1 MQILDGKKAK
11 EHYLEQLRTR
21 VIFLSSIPKLV
32 VIQVGDREDS
42 NSYIRSKKLFAEK
55 LGAEVVHEKLSDKV
69 KREEIIKLIKKY
81 NKDKTVNGIIV
92 QLPLPE
98 HLKADE
104 IINEIDITKDV
115 DGLTD
120 NAVFIPATARGIKE
134 LLEFYNIK
142 LKNKKVTI
150 LGRSK
155 IVGKP
160 TAKMCDN
167 EGAKVTVCHS
177 KTEDVPSKT
186 KKADIVI
193 VAIGKP
199 HMLDNKYFTEGQI
212 VVDVGITR
220 VGDSLLG
227 DVDFE
232 KVKDIVSMITPVP
245 GGVGQMTVLALF
257 ENLVDSCYNSGL

>member
-1 MQILDGKKAK
+1 MQLLDGKKAK
-11 EHYLEQLRTR
+11 EHYLEQLKTR
-21 VIFLSSIPKLV
+21 ILFLSSTPKLV

-55 LGAEVVHEKLSDKV
+55 LGAEVLHDKLSDKV
-69 KREEIIKLIKKY
+69 KKEEIIKLIKKH
-81 NKDKTVNGIIV
+81 NKDKGVNGIIV

-98 HLKADE
+98 HLNADE
-104 IINEIDITKDV
+104 IINTIDPKKDV

-120 NAVFIPATARGIKE
+120 NAIFTPATARGIKE

-160 TAKMCDN
+160 TAIMCEN

-177 KTEDVPSKT
+177 KTENVPDKT

-199 HMLDNKYFTEGQI
+199 NFINEKYISKGQI
-212 VVDVGITR
+212 LVDVGITK
-220 VGDSLLG
+220 VGDKLLG
-227 DVDFE
+227 DIDFE
-232 KVKDIVSMITPVP
+232 KVKNLASMITPVP
-245 GGVGQMTVLALF
+245 GGVGQMTVTALF
-257 ENLVDSCYNSGL
+257 ENLVDSCYNDNI

>member
-1 MQILDGKKAK
+1 MQLLDGKKAK
-11 EHYLEQLRTR
+11 EHYLEQLKTR
-21 VIFLSSIPKLV
+21 ILFLSSAPKLV

-55 LGAEVVHEKLSDKV
+55 LGAEVIHEKLSDKV
-69 KREEIIKLIKKY
+69 KKEELIKLIKKH
-81 NKDKTVNGIIV
+81 NKDKSVNGIIV

-98 HLKADE
+98 HLDVNE
-104 IINEIDITKDV
+104 IINTIDNTKDV

-120 NAVFIPATARGIKE
+120 NAIFMPATARGIKE

-160 TAKMCDN
+160 TAIMCEN
-167 EGAKVTVCHS
+167 EGAKVTICHS
-177 KTEDVPSKT
+177 KTENVPDKT

-199 HMLDNKYFTEGQI
+199 HLIDDNYLSKNQI
-212 VVDVGITR
+212 IIDVGMTK
-220 VGDSLLG
+220 VNDKWLG
-227 DVDFE
+227 DVNFE
-232 KVKDIVSMITPVP
+232 KVQDMVSAITPVP

-257 ENLVDSCYNSGL
+257 ENLIDSCYNASL

>member
-1 MQILDGKKAK
+1 MQLLDGKKAK
-11 EHYLEQLRTR
+11 EHYLEQLKTR
-21 VIFLSSIPKLV
+21 VLFLSSTPKLV
-32 VIQVGDREDS
+32 VIQVGNREDS

-55 LGAEVVHEKLSDKV
+55 LGAEVIHEKLSDKI
-69 KREEIIKLIKKY
+69 KKDEIIKLIKKY
-81 NKDKTVNGIIV
+81 NKDNSVNGIIV
-92 QLPLPE
+92 QLPLPA
-98 HLKADE
+98 HLNADE
-104 IINEIDITKDV
+104 IINTIDVRKDV

-120 NAVFIPATARGIKE
+120 NAIYTPATTRGIKE
-134 LLEFYNIK
+134 LMDFYNIK

-160 TAKMCDN
+160 TAIMCES

-177 KTEDVPSKT
+177 KTENIPDKT

-199 HMLDNKYFTEGQI
+199 HLISKEYLSKNQI
-212 VVDVGITR
+212 IIDVGITN
-220 VGDSLLG
+220 VEGKLKG
-227 DVDFE
+227 DVNYDE
-232 KVKDIVSMITPVP
+232 VKDIVAMITPVP

-257 ENLVDSCYNSGL
+257 ENLVDSCYNA

>member
-21 VIFLSSIPKLV
+21 VLFLSSIPKLV

-69 KREEIIKLIKKY
+69 KQEEIIKLIKKY

-98 HLKADE
+98 NLNADE
-104 IINEIDITKDV
+104 IINEIDIAKDV

-120 NAVFIPATARGIKE
+120 NAVFTPATARGIKE

-160 TAKMCDN
+160 TAKMCEN

-199 HMLDNKYFTEGQI
+199 YMLDNKYFSKGQI
-212 VVDVGITR
+212 VVDVGITK
-220 VGDSLLG
+220 VGDKLLG

-257 ENLVDSCYNSGL
+257 ENLVDSCYNSVL

>member
-1 MQILDGKKAK
+1 M
-11 EHYLEQLRTR
+11 
-21 VIFLSSIPKLV
+21 IFLSSIPKLV